1 MLRRFSTDAGPW
13 HASPTMIPVDPAERS
28 KRRLS
33 EVEGMEGFQLDRD
46 YPDKL
51 TVELE
56 EMGQK
61 ANDTDADADE
71 GHDGHD
77 SKKRKTVRRSRRRG
91 DDKARPRGKGR
102 GDKSDGSDGDGEGD
116 CPEGMMAH

>member
-1 MLRRFSTDAGPW
+1 
-13 HASPTMIPVDPAERS
+13 MIPVDHAERS

-33 EVEGMEGFQLDRD
+33 EVEGIEGFQLDRD

-61 ANDTDADADE
+61 AGDGDDDAE
-71 GHDGHD
+71 EKEHDGHD
-77 SKKRKTVRRSRRRG
+77 SKKRKTVRRSKRRG
-91 DDKARPRGKGR
+91 DDKAGPRGRGR
-102 GDKSDGSDGDGEGD
+102 GDKSGGGNGGEGL
-116 CPEGMMAH
+116 ML